1 MVAAFR
7 TLSSPVMPLA
17 FILVVPV
24 LGAFAAQAA
33 VEHPIGAG
41 PDDWWITYPYQ
52 RSNAGSPVDHP
63 SWALEPLEE
72 GPVIVLIHSSNCPA
86 CLQQESAI
94 RRVLEDL
101 GDEVVYLDVLTE
113 TDHLKAWDGLVLY
126 YPTGD
131 PESDPIYIPGT
142 VFLTLGPGTD
152 GEPVVL
158 WHSSVGS
165 TGEGRIRSRLQDAI
179 ALYQESSQG

>member
-1 MVAAFR
+1 MGAFSIP
-7 TLSSPVMPLA
+7 SSPVMPLA
-17 FILVVPV
+17 FILAAAV
-24 LGAFAAQAA
+24 LGAFAAQDA
-33 VEHPIGAG
+33 VEQPIGAG
-41 PDDWWITYPYQ
+41 PDDWWITYPDH

-63 SWALEPLEE
+63 TWALEPLED
-72 GPVIVLIHSSNCPA
+72 GPVIILIHSSNCPA

-94 RRVLEDL
+94 RKVLGGL
-101 GDEVVYLDVLTE
+101 GDEVVYVDVMTE
-113 TDHLKAWDGLVLY
+113 TDHLKAWDGLVVY

-131 PESDPIYIPGT
+131 PGSDPIYIPGT
-142 VFLTLGPGTD
+142 VFLTLGPPGTG

-158 WHSSVGS
+158 WHSSIGA